1 VYLICKAKRSGN
13 YVVQSLLSDFFA
25 TMGDLCLN
33 GLFGSAWKALQNT
46 VPQSTTG
53 SLKANLG
60 LRVNAKLTS

>member
-1 VYLICKAKRSGN
+1 
-13 YVVQSLLSDFFA
+13 VVQSLLSDFFA

-33 GLFGSAWKALQNT
+33 GLLGSAWKALQNN

-60 LRVNAKLTS
+60 LRVKAKLTS